1 MCACGY
7 LGYLSALNTCRHGN
21 GPAGTTIRGIVLSTQ
36 TEIRNLLDCRVV
48 GSDGQQI
55 GKVGQVYLSD
65 RTGEPEWVTVKTGFF
80 GTKESFVPLTGA
92 QRSSGM
98 LRVPFDKEKIKGAP
112 AIDDSDDHLTLEEEA
127 SLYRYYGMQPSSVPS
142 QRKEGQGRGPAAGR
156 QETTRPETGR
166 TGTGRPEMGRPEA
179 PRPAPGAGAAAGTAG
194 ATGQRPGKAR
204 EEDVDMIRS
213 EEQLRVGKERRESG
227 HVRLRKYVESE
238 NVEETIPLERDEVV
252 IEREPIVGGQPVHG
266 HEFGDEEEETFTLYE
281 ERPVIGTE
289 STPVE
294 RVRMRKEKVSREETV
309 QGKVRKERFEV
320 DQDGETVDEGER
332 PLRDQPRRDE
342 GRPDR

>member
-1 MCACGY
+1 M
-7 LGYLSALNTCRHGN
+7 
-21 GPAGTTIRGIVLSTQ
+21 Q

-48 GSDGQQI
+48 GSDGQQV

-112 AIDDSDDHLTLEEEA
+112 AIDDSDDRLTLEEEA
-127 SLYRYYGMQPSSVPS
+127 SLYRYYGMQPSSVPT
-142 QRKEGQGRGPAAGR
+142 QRKEGQGAGPATPATGR
-156 QETTRPETGR
+156 PANGRPEAARPEMGR
-166 TGTGRPEMGRPEA
+166 SETGRPEMRQPGMGRPDA
-179 PRPAPGAGAAAGTAG
+179 PRPGPGTGAAAGMTG
-194 ATGQRPGKAR
+194 ATGQKPGRAR
-204 EEDVDMIRS
+204 DEDIDTTRSAEQMRAGSAHGEDIDMTRS
-213 EEQLRVGKERRESG
+213 EEQMHVGKERRESG

-252 IEREPIVGGQPVHG
+252 IEREPIVGGKPVHG
-266 HEFGDEEEETFTLYE
+266 HEFGEDEEETFTLYE
-281 ERPVIGTE
+281 ERPVVGTE

-294 RVRMRKEKVSREETV
+294 RVHMRKEKVSRDETV
-309 QGKVRKERFEV
+309 RGKVRKERFEV
-320 DQDGETVDEGER
+320 DRDGETVDEGER

-342 GRPDR
+342 RRDR